1 MAGIIYEL
9 IEVLEEQKEC
19 YEGLY
24 TLAKHKQEAVVAKNF
39 DYLQEVVTTEEQFVG
54 RVSFLDKKREMLL
67 KDISIVTGM
76 DYSKLSVTSIV
87 EKLGAENEASKRLL
101 AIKDELGKVIGDLK
115 RQNELNTTLINHS
128 LELVNFTINA
138 IGSTKGFSHVGS
150 YNKPG
155 EDQKLDRQYSFFDK
169 KQ

>member
-19 YEGLY
+19 YEGLF
-24 TLAKHKQEAVVAKNF
+24 TLAQYKQDAVVNKN
-39 DYLQEVVTTEEQFVG
+39 LQLLEEIIATEEQFVG
-54 RVSFLDKKREMLL
+54 RVNLLDKKREILL

-76 DYSKLSVTSIV
+76 QYNKLNVSSII
-87 EKLGAENEASKRLL
+87 EKIGKENESSQKLL
-101 AIKDELGKVIGDLK
+101 KIKDELAIIIEKLK
-115 RQNELNTTLINHS
+115 KQNELNTILINQS
-128 LELVNFTINA
+128 LEFVDFTINA
-138 IGSTKGFSHVGS
+138 IGSTKGYTHVGS

-155 EDQKLDRQYSFFDK
+155 EDLKTERQQSFFDK

>member
-19 YEGLY
+19 YEGLLM
-24 TLAKHKQEAVVAKNF
+24 LAQYKQDAVVNKNLEL
-39 DYLQEVVTTEEQFVG
+39 LQEIIATEEQFVG
-54 RVSFLDKKREMLL
+54 RANLLDKKRETLL

-76 DYSKLSVTSIV
+76 SYNKLNVTSIV
-87 EKLGAENEASKRLL
+87 EKVGKENETSQRLL
-101 AIKDELGKVIGDLK
+101 KIKGELGVIIEKLK
-115 RQNELNTTLINHS
+115 KQNEFNTLLIDQS
-128 LELVNFTINA
+128 LEFVDFTINA
-138 IGSTKGFSHVGS
+138 IRSTKGYAHVGS

-155 EDQKLDRQYSFFDK
+155 EDQNLERQPSFFDK

>member
-19 YEGLY
+19 YEGLL
-24 TLAKHKQEAVVAKNF
+24 TLAKYKQDAVVDKKL
-39 DYLQEVVTTEEQFVG
+39 DLLQEIVITEEQFVG
-54 RVSFLDKKREMLL
+54 RVNTLDKKREVLL

-76 DYSKLSVTSIV
+76 AYKTLSITRIV
-87 EKLGAENEASKRLL
+87 EKLGEENETSQKLL
-101 AIKDELGKVIGDLK
+101 EIKNNLNIIIQEIKK
-115 RQNELNTTLINHS
+115 QNELNTVLINQS
-128 LELVNFTINA
+128 LELIDFTINA
-138 IGSTKGFSHVGS
+138 IGSTKGYTHVGS

-155 EDQKLDRQYSFFDK
+155 EDPNTERQQSFFDK

>member
-24 TLAKHKQEAVVAKNF
+24 TLAKYKQDAVVAK
-39 DYLQEVVTTEEQFVG
+39 DLVLLEEIVATEEQFVG
-54 RVSFLDKKREMLL
+54 RVSTLDKKREVLL

-76 DYSKLSVTSIV
+76 DYNKLNVSNIV
-87 EKLGAENEASKRLL
+87 EKLGAENEVSQKLL
-101 AIKDELGKVIGDLK
+101 VVKDELRLLIEKLK
-115 RQNELNTTLINHS
+115 KQNELNTALINQS
-128 LELVNFTINA
+128 LELVDFTINA
-138 IGSTKGFSHVGS
+138 IGSTKGYVHVGS
-150 YNKPG
+150 YNRPG
-155 EDQKLDRQYSFFDK
+155 EDLKTERQQSFFDK